1 MFSYTTLC
9 LVLLR
14 TGKLYSWCN
23 SVNNV
28 YETFNKAYRGL
39 FLTFAFR
46 YISESHDIKTI
57 NVLGQEVEKESIR
70 VGLPASINEFIEL
83 SDAEGKV
90 IMEDAS
96 KLAQKKRIQK
106 L

>member
-14 TGKLYSWCN
+14 TGKLYAWCN
-23 SVNNV
+23 KSNGVLSV
-28 YETFNKAYRGL
+28 FNEAFRGL

-57 NVLGQEVEKESIR
+57 NVLGSEVEKESIR
-70 VGLPASINEFIEL
+70 VGLPTSITEFMQI
-83 SDAEGKV
+83 SDAEGKI
-90 IMEDAS
+90 IMEDAA
-96 KLAQKKRIQK
+96 KLAQQNRIKK

>member
-1 MFSYTTLC
+1 MLGALQILYLVNLMPETLREILKHSQIEKWEFPLAIKMFTFTNLC

-23 SVNNV
+23 DNESVIDV
-28 YETFNKAYRGL
+28 FNEAYRGL

-57 NVLGQEVEKESIR
+57 NI
-70 VGLPASINEFIEL
+70 L
-83 SDAEGKV
+83 S
-90 IMEDAS
+90 
-96 KLAQKKRIQK
+96 
-106 L
+106 